1 MLRSSQIAFQKAIS
15 VEEKKVSV
23 TDSLHLETM
32 EVEEKYDGP
41 RLTDDN
47 KVSFILISISGKK
60 FSDKFL
66 SRLDLRTKL
75 NTSSYL
81 ATVAN
86 GLMAT

>member
-1 MLRSSQIAFQKAIS
+1 

-47 KVSFILISISGKK
+47 KVSFILISVSGKK
-60 FSDKFL
+60 FSDEL
-66 SRLDLRTKL
+66 LDMHQVTCQQWPM
-75 NTSSYL
+75 
-81 ATVAN
+81 V
-86 GLMAT
+86 

>member
-1 MLRSSQIAFQKAIS
+1 

-47 KVSFILISISGKK
+47 KVSFILISISDKK

-75 NTSSYL
+75 NASSYL